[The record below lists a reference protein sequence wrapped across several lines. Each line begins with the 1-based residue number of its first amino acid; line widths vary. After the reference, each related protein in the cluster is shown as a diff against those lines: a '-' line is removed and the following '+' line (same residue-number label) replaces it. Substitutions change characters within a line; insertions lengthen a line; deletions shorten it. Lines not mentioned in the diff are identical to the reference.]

1 MVRLSLQVDNLLFLT
16 FDLYFQGQ
24 MQGPFTN
31 IEMAEW
37 YKAGYFS
44 NQLKVRRNCDER
56 FFLLGELISM
66 CGGANPFQSGIRFP
80 ILKNDITKM
89 PETDLQFQ
97 YLSQL
102 NAYKQ
107 VQARVLA
114 DPWSALMLQ
123 QQENAAQRLIMQQQV
138 NRIGC
143 SITHLYFFGKQ
154 Y

>member
-1 MVRLSLQVDNLLFLT
+1 MN
-16 FDLYFQGQ
+16 G
-24 MQGPFTN
+24 
-31 IEMAEW
+31 
-37 YKAGYFS
+37 
-44 NQLKVRRNCDER
+44 
-56 FFLLGELISM
+56 FLLGELISM

-143 SITHLYFFGKQ
+143 SITHLYFLENNISNYECFLLTSRFLKITHSSSNKQ
-154 Y
+154 RPIL